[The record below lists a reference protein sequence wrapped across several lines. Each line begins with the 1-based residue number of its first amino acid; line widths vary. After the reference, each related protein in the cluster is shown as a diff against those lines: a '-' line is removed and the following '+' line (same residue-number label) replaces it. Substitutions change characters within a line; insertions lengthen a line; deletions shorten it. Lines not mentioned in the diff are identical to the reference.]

1 MLKQRIIT
9 AVILAA
15 FVLWAL
21 FTWPAEYF
29 GVFLLF
35 CTAACAWEWTRLG
48 NVRALPWRVAYTVI
62 VTAVVAGL
70 VFPGLALL
78 KIIVPLALLVW
89 LMITIDL
96 ARRSVISLEN
106 DSPDWFLLVLAAFL
120 LAAAVAS
127 LYLALVERS
136 ALYVVYIIVV
146 VAAADIGAYF
156 SGKRFGRR
164 KLAVSISQ
172 GKTIEGA
179 IGGMAAAGA
188 LALLVT
194 LFARFFA
201 ENSYVDSA
209 FSGLG
214 SGFLAVSFMA
224 ALLSIVG
231 DLFISRAKRTVG
243 VKDSGKLLPGH
254 GGVLD
259 RFDGLLA
266 AAPWL
271 AIPLLWSF

>member
-21 FTWPAEYF
+21 FTWPAVYF

-35 CTAACAWEWTRLG
+35 CTAVCAWEWARLG
-48 NVRALPWRVAYTVI
+48 NVRAVRWRVAYTVV
-62 VTAVVAGL
+62 VTGVVTGL
-70 VFPGLALL
+70 VFSGLALL

-89 LMITIDL
+89 LVVSIDL

-106 DSPDWFLLVLAAFL
+106 DRPDWLLLALAAFM
-120 LAAAVAS
+120 LASAVAS

-136 ALYVVYIIVV
+136 ALYVVYIIAV

-156 SGKRFGRR
+156 FGKRFGRR
-164 KLAVSISQ
+164 KLAVNISQ

-179 IGGMAAAGA
+179 IGGMAAALA

-194 LFARFFA
+194 LFAQFFA
-201 ENSYVDSA
+201 ENRYVDSA

-214 SGFLAVSFMA
+214 SGFFVMSFMA

-266 AAPWL
+266 ASPWL
-271 AIPLLWSF
+271 AIPMLWSF